1 MLTQPIFE
9 QLYAMRLNGMADA
22 FRKQLENPAVAE
34 LSLEERFGLLVES
47 QWTLKADRALAR
59 RLALA
64 HFKFKAVLEDVDFRH
79 QRGLERPR
87 LLSLANESRWVRL
100 KQNVVFVGPTGIG
113 KSYLG
118 CALAHKACRDG
129 FSVLYTRSPQ
139 LFRDLQTAHA
149 DGSFARLLSKL
160 ARIDVLVVDDF
171 AMSPMSELER
181 RDFLDICEDR
191 YQLRSTVLTSQL
203 PTIRWHDHIGDPTV
217 ADSILDRLVHHAHY
231 FELSGDSLRKQ
242 RGREILGAGQDSA
255 WNPPAVSSAAVAGSP
270 PVPSSNA
277 LSSCSPRGPSSYLP
291 SSVCTP
297 TAPVVGSTLT
307 AKNSLAA
314 WARVAVRSR
323 ASCSNWTMSAS
334 ASWQLPPTSTTPP
347 T

>member
-34 LSLEERFGLLVES
+34 LSFEERFGLLVES

-149 DGSFARLLSKL
+149 DGSFSRLLSKL

-203 PTIRWHDHIGDPTV
+203 PTTRWHDHIGDPTV

-242 RGREILGAGQDSA
+242 RGREILGVGQDSA
-255 WNPPAVSSAAVAGSP
+255 
-270 PVPSSNA
+270 
-277 LSSCSPRGPSSYLP
+277 
-291 SSVCTP
+291 
-297 TAPVVGSTLT
+297 
-307 AKNSLAA
+307 
-314 WARVAVRSR
+314 
-323 ASCSNWTMSAS
+323 
-334 ASWQLPPTSTTPP
+334 
-347 T
+347 